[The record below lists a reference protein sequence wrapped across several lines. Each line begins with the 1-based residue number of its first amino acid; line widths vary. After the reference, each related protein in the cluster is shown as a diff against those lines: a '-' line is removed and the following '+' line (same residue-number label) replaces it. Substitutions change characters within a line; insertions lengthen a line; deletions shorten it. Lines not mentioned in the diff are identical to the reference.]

1 MAAPFIRLLLPYCG
15 GILLSEQV
23 NSIPTFTSSL
33 SCFTLLTLTICF
45 HFLIKKQVPASTN
58 LFGIFLNLLLVC
70 TGIHQAIRQDQR
82 QQSNWFGHQIEN
94 SLLLAA
100 ESETLPALGSK
111 SARFTMKVKTQV
123 LKNGQLNSAK
133 GRFLLYLPLNQ
144 AENIQPGN
152 LYLLPSEKLK
162 TLNPTGNPGSFDF
175 AEYNKKKNIFHQIY
189 LNSNKLISF
198 SPKIS
203 NRYKIWLT
211 KAQKAA
217 HKAMDNNIPQPHN
230 QLAKALLIGYR
241 EEVDKDLLTTYSQT
255 GVVHVIAVS
264 GMHLGLIFLILQRI
278 LIFPESRF
286 PVSKWIKFG
295 LVLSFIWFFSAV
307 AGSAGSIIRAAVM
320 FSFVLFAKIIR
331 KPLASLQS
339 ISLTAFLLLLID
351 PFWIWDAGFLLSFAA
366 LLSIVLYQP
375 RIEKLIQ
382 PKHPLMKAIWELTA
396 VTLAAQLLTIPLC
409 ITLFHQIPVYFLPA
423 NLLAVP
429 LSSFALIG
437 TLILWITELIGL
449 PMPLIGQLS
458 STLINWMNLGITQ
471 ISKLPGA
478 VIQNINWSQSQVI
491 LAYLIIFLFS
501 GWMKTRNQKLF
512 LSLLTS
518 CLLFACIQFY
528 QNYQYRKQ
536 QLLLVYHLP
545 GKSITALIRGN
556 HSQFY
561 LNQFS
566 PSTHPA
572 IPASMRVLGIKEK
585 HYSTQKLITH
595 QQQRIGI
602 PHFQQEL
609 PVLLKTKPQF
619 LLLTKNIH
627 SLAPLLENKTQ
638 PGLIILDGS
647 IPEIRAI
654 RWSRQLKQAGIPV
667 HNTWEK
673 GALIKSLS
681 P

>member
-1 MAAPFIRLLLPYCG
+1 MAAPFIRLVIPYCG

-23 NSIPTFTSSL
+23 ENLPDRTATM
-33 SCFTLLTLTICF
+33 SCFALFTLTIGI
-45 HFLIKKQVPASTN
+45 HFLIKKQVPVSTH
-58 LFGIFLNLLLVC
+58 LFGICLNLLLLC
-70 TGIHQAIRQDQR
+70 SGSHLAMLQDQR
-82 QQSNWFGHQIEN
+82 KQSNWFGHQIDN
-94 SLLLAA
+94 SLLLVA
-100 ESETLPALGSK
+100 EPEALPALGDK
-111 SARFTMKVKTQV
+111 SARFTLKVKTQI
-123 LKNGQLNSAK
+123 LNNGHPIPAT
-133 GRFLLYLPLNQ
+133 GRFLLYLPLKQ

-162 TLNPTGNPGSFDF
+162 PLTPSGNPGSFDF
-175 AEYNKKKNIFHQIY
+175 ADYNKKKNIFHQIY
-189 LNSNKLISF
+189 LDTNQLIAF
-198 SPKIS
+198 STTLS
-203 NRYKIWLT
+203 NRCKIWLT

-217 HKAMDNNIPQPHN
+217 LKAMDQNIPQPHN

-278 LIFPESRF
+278 LIFPETRF
-286 PVSKWIKFG
+286 PATKWIKFG
-295 LVLSFIWFFSAV
+295 LVLGFTWFFSAV
-307 AGSAGSIIRAAVM
+307 AGSAGSIIRAASM
-320 FSFVLFAKIIR
+320 FSIVLFAKILR
-331 KPLASLQS
+331 KPLESLQS

-366 LLSIVLYQP
+366 LLSIVLYQAQ
-375 RIEKLIQ
+375 IAKLIL
-382 PKHPLMKAIWELTA
+382 PKHPLMKALWELIS
-396 VTLAAQLLTIPLC
+396 VTLAAQLLTLPLC
-409 ITLFHQIPVYFLPA
+409 IALFHQVPVYFLPA

-437 TLILWITELIGL
+437 TLILWITELIGI
-449 PMPLIGQLS
+449 PIPLIGHLT
-458 STLINWMNLGITQ
+458 STLINWMNLGIFQ

-478 VIQNINWSQSQVI
+478 VIQDINWSQSQVI
-491 LAYLIIFLFS
+491 IAYLIIILFS
-501 GWMKTRNQKLF
+501 GWMNTRNQKLF

-518 CLLFACIQFY
+518 CLLFASIQLY
-528 QNYQYRKQ
+528 LNIQHQKQ
-536 QLLLVYHLP
+536 QLLLIYHLP
-545 GKSITALIRGN
+545 GKSITALISGN
-556 HSQFY
+556 HSHFY

-572 IPASMRVLGIKEK
+572 IPASMRVLGIQEK

-609 PVLLKTKPQF
+609 PLLLKTKPQY
-619 LLLTKNIH
+619 LLLTKNIFN
-627 SLAPLLENKTQ
+627 LAPLLENKTR

-654 RWSRQLKQAGIPV
+654 QWSRQLKQAGIPV

-673 GALIKSLS
+673 GAFIHSLA